1 LKEGTGKAP
10 ELTARLLLL
19 ATTWPCTRTTATRLP
34 FVSPT
39 GLFEWTAVLPFGVT
53 NGPAQFSRPLHGRER
68 DPSLSLMGDDVVFYL
83 DDLFVASTSVD
94 EHIDDL
100 MALGRRMAAKGLMMM

>member
-1 LKEGTGKAP
+1 
-10 ELTARLLLL
+10 
-19 ATTWPCTRTTATRLP
+19 
-34 FVSPT
+34 
-39 GLFEWTAVLPFGVT
+39 
-53 NGPAQFSRPLHGRER
+53 
-68 DPSLSLMGDDVVFYL
+68 MGDDVVFYL